1 MCRNGRTDRVAVRS
15 MDSYDP
21 NEHTRTQP
29 FNGLWSGT
37 TRVGRYQKKHS
48 PTHSHPHYQKYF
60 YQLPPFTTIHNIL
73 FVQFTCLAW
82 AKQTTVLSGRPDL
95 LRKRGTW
102 GHSWAWP
109 DFIAVDILNLVCD
122 AATCC
127 QWCGNLLV
135 GFCWR
140 ARYLRQCDR
149 AGHADSYPSLSY
161 PEMYLLEGGYRAF
174 YERYSRHCS
183 PRAYL
188 PMLKPGCETA
198 LRRYRAECKRD
209 SRRLKLSVDS
219 RLTSSSEGSRPRTLR
234 F

>member
-1 MCRNGRTDRVAVRS
+1 MRLILLMCRNGRTDRVAVRR

-48 PTHSHPHYQKYF
+48 PTQPSPLSDIL

-135 GFCWR
+135 GFVEGRVICGSVIALATPIATRRSATRRCTCWR
-140 ARYLRQCDR
+140 AATGLSTSGTVDTARR
-149 AGHADSYPSLSY
+149 APTF
-161 PEMYLLEGGYRAF
+161 P
-174 YERYSRHCS
+174 C
-183 PRAYL
+183 
-188 PMLKPGCETA
+188 
-198 LRRYRAECKRD
+198 
-209 SRRLKLSVDS
+209 
-219 RLTSSSEGSRPRTLR
+219 
-234 F
+234 